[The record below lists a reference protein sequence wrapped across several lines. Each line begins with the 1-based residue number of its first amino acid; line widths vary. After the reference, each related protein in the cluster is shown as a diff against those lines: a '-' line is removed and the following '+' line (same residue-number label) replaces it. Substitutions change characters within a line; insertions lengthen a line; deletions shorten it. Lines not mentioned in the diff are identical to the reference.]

1 MPITAVT
8 LSPDSK
14 VLALG
19 TANNKL
25 ALFQIDSRESVK
37 LSDELLQAMQSK
49 LTRLPGSLSGLSF
62 IPGLDVSPL
71 LALKSYFLPIELPCK
86 LGENLLTDQS

>member
-1 MPITAVT
+1 MQEGVPITAVT

-25 ALFQIDSRESVK
+25 ALFHIDSREQVK

-62 IPGLDVSPL
+62 IPGLHVSPH
-71 LALKSYFLPIELPCK
+71 LAWKTHILPIESP
-86 LGENLLTDQS
+86 